1 MAPGT
6 AHAARP
12 ASIASSTDGE
22 NEKYN
27 SFDGGDQDRIS
38 QHTAVDDT
46 EAQNSREKDGLLG
59 KQEDDSQQATQQAP
73 EAPPKKSGGMTTAI
87 IWMVVNT
94 LATIGIVFTNKA
106 IFSDPSL
113 KLVQLSF
120 AAFHFFITFL
130 TLFILSRPQLAFFTP
145 RRTTIREILPLCVAM
160 ALNVIL
166 PNLSLAFSSV
176 TFYQVARIMLT
187 PTVALMNFVLYKA
200 TLPRNALLALI
211 PACMGV
217 GMVSYYDSLPTK
229 DTNVKTTSGLGVIFA
244 FCGIFASSLYT
255 VWIASYHRKLQMTSM
270 QLLFNQ
276 APVAAFLL
284 LYVIPF
290 VDTFP
295 TWTELPVSRWVMI
308 LMSGAFASL
317 INISQFFII
326 AKTGPVS
333 STVVGHLKTCTIVA
347 LGWATSGRG
356 VGDKSV
362 IGVLIAVGGIVAYS
376 VVMLQHKAKGGGK
389 A

>member
-6 AHAARP
+6 AHAAGP
-12 ASIASSTDGE
+12 ASVASLSTEGD
-22 NEKYN
+22 NEKYS
-27 SFDGGDQDRIS
+27 SFDGGNQDRIS
-38 QHTAVDDT
+38 QHTAVDDA
-46 EAQNSREKDGLLG
+46 EAQNSRENDGLLG
-59 KQEDDSQQATQQAP
+59 KNEDDDQQTHPQTP

-106 IFSDPSL
+106 IFSDPSPETRATQL
-113 KLVQLSF
+113 RGIPLLRHLPHAIHPVAATAGLLRAAQDHHPRDSSPLCRHGIERHSAKLVPGILQCHFLPSRTDHADPYGRADELCALQSHF
-120 AAFHFFITFL
+120 ASKRL
-130 TLFILSRPQLAFFTP
+130 
-145 RRTTIREILPLCVAM
+145 
-160 ALNVIL
+160 
-166 PNLSLAFSSV
+166 
-176 TFYQVARIMLT
+176 
-187 PTVALMNFVLYKA
+187 
-200 TLPRNALLALI
+200 
-211 PACMGV
+211 V
-217 GMVSYYDSLPTK
+217 GS
-229 DTNVKTTSGLGVIFA
+229 DTRDANVKTTSGLGVMFA

-284 LYVIPF
+284 LY
-290 VDTFP
+290 
-295 TWTELPVSRWVMI
+295 
-308 LMSGAFASL
+308 SGAFASL

-376 VVMLQHKAKGGGK
+376 IVMLQHKAKGGGK